1 VGSGLDSI
9 GYSERSSLAIPL
21 MRIPVLALCLFFMLT
36 SLPYALVWLFLKLIG
51 LMKDVRHL
59 NVRVVP
65 LLATLSFLIVPLCF
79 KKLSGLQ
86 IGSFNLWTAGIF
98 LGTFFFPLLSVA
110 GLILVLRVPREEIHR
125 AVRIH
130 SLLVSSACCVLTGF
144 LWSWHLLA
152 LRLWAP

>member
-1 VGSGLDSI
+1 
-9 GYSERSSLAIPL
+9 
-21 MRIPVLALCLFFMLT
+21 
-36 SLPYALVWLFLKLIG
+36 
-51 LMKDVRHL
+51 
-59 NVRVVP
+59 
-65 LLATLSFLIVPLCF
+65 LIVPLC
-79 KKLSGLQ
+79 LSRLGGAQ

-98 LGTFFFPLLSVA
+98 LGTFFFPILSVI
-110 GLILVLRVPREEIHR
+110 GFVLVLRVPKEEIHR